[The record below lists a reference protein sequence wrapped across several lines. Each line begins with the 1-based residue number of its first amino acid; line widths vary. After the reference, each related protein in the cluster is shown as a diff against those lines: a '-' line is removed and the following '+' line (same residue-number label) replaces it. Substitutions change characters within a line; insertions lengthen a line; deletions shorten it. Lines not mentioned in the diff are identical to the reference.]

1 MYDLSDLFW
10 ALHRRVDVTHV
21 SVLLGMQRTLILP
34 IFC

>member
-10 ALHRRVDVTHV
+10 ALHRRVDV